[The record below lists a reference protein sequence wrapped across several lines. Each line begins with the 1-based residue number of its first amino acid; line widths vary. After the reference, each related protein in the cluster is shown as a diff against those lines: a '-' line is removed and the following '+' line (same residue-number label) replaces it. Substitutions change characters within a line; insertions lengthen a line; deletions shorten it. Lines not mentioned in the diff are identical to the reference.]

1 MFQPGVLSICNVSR
15 AAICAPL
22 AEVEK
27 EIIQLKELALLII
40 GGAAE
45 AAMAEVQQP
54 NGAFAALLHDDKVS
68 LTQITVDHT
77 LSVDALQ
84 NGFGI
89 REQLGISCRLTR
101 ATRHTFTAK
110 CHVTQHMQR
119 RRLQQAHLQYA
130 RVVSTVAE
138 CR

>member
-1 MFQPGVLSICNVSR
+1 MFQPGVLGICNVSR

-54 NGAFAALLHDDKVS
+54 NGAFAALLHDHKVS
-68 LTQITVDHT
+68 LAQITVDHT

-84 NGFGI
+84 NGFRI
-89 REQLGISCRLTR
+89 RKQLAVSCKWTG
-101 ATRHTFTAK
+101 ATRHTFSLKAATWLWLAPIRE
-110 CHVTQHMQR
+110 V
-119 RRLQQAHLQYA
+119 
-130 RVVSTVAE
+130 
-138 CR
+138 